1 MKVALPHKL
10 SQYTAFTAYTTK
22 IRRQEGYYAYTIW
35 LLVNWIGTGSDR
47 DDQIQQTPRSRKLR
61 WLPTKLT
68 TYQIPNMTEES
79 KSKCLRSTYLF
90 TIQYNHGS
98 DYIDQKCDQKC
109 DQKISHT
116 PTSYCLRL

>member
-79 KSKCLRSTYLF
+79 KGRGQLKKSVFFRALPELWGGSTHARIF
-90 TIQYNHGS
+90 WPS
-98 DYIDQKCDQKC
+98 F
-109 DQKISHT
+109 
-116 PTSYCLRL
+116 